1 MLPDLLTLAII
12 NIGIIIVK
20 ATVAAGFLAVFDKV
34 IWPDVD
40 FSEEI
45 RKGNVAAGLFA
56 GLVVLAIVLGS
67 SLGR

>member
-1 MLPDLLTLAII
+1 VTADLLTILTI

-20 ATVAAGFLAVFDKV
+20 AALILGLVVLFDRV
-34 IWPDVD
+34 MWPTVD
-40 FSEEI
+40 FSEQI
-45 RKGNVAAGLFA
+45 RQGNMAAAMFF

>member
-1 MLPDLLTLAII
+1 MLPDILALALI

-20 ATVAAGFLAVFDKV
+20 AAIAAAFLAVFDKI

-56 GLVVLAIVLGS
+56 GLVVLAIILGS

>member
-1 MLPDLLTLAII
+1 MTTDLLVLAAY
-12 NIGIIIVK
+12 NIGIIVVK
-20 ATVAAGFLAVFDKV
+20 ATIAALFLAAFDRV

>member
-1 MLPDLLTLAII
+1 MTADLLTILTI

-20 ATVAAGFLAVFDKV
+20 AALILGLVVLFDRV
-34 IWPDVD
+34 MWPTVD
-40 FSEEI
+40 FSEQI
-45 RKGNVAAGLFA
+45 RQGNMAAAMFF